1 MLINKIKIIMMELIG
16 KTVNM
21 KEEMR
26 KTSLTFSSNIN
37 YLLNNIYNYLILKEV
52 L

>member
-26 KTSLTFSSNIN
+26 KTSLTFSGSIN
-37 YLLNNIYNYLILKEV
+37 FLFLNIYNYLFSKED